1 MTDQKE
7 IVLTTNEYYHPGCAV
22 TNTEVK
28 LPPGVDFKGWE
39 ATLLVRD
46 KDNLDGTGYTSIS
59 EIRVKSPMDL
69 FQIPNMVTWED
80 SVDAFGISRIIS
92 IPASE
97 VLNIDFVPA
106 YDHKEEINKG

>member
-46 KDNLDGTGYTSIS
+46 KDNWTA
-59 EIRVKSPMDL
+59 
-69 FQIPNMVTWED
+69 QVTRPSLKFASSLRW
-80 SVDAFGISRIIS
+80 ICSRFLIWSLGRIQLM
-92 IPASE
+92 PLASQE
-97 VLNIDFVPA
+97 
-106 YDHKEEINKG
+106 